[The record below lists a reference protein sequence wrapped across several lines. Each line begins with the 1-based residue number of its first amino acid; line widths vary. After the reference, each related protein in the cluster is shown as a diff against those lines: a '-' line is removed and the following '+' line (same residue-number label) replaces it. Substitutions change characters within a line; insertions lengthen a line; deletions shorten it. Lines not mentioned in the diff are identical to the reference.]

1 MKLCVLVP
9 AYNCADVL
17 PEVCG
22 RVALDGPDD
31 EIIVVDDCSEDNTF
45 EVASR
50 LPRVAVFR
58 NPANLGYGGTSTRLY
73 QHALERDADFTV
85 NVHGDLGHR
94 PEDASIIF
102 RALLERQHDVVL
114 GSRLLFIL
122 EGARQRGW
130 SHVFSKDVAS
140 GMSPE
145 RVAGHLA
152 LTWLQNTCYGTR
164 LHSFHEGMRGCS
176 RAVMSWAVESNL
188 PAWYDYD
195 AELLLHA
202 IRSGLRVGEVPI
214 APSYDSRSKSA
225 APRVRYGLRV
235 ATHAIRT
242 RVTKGR
248 LRPSPVSAIAA
259 PANRK

>member
-9 AYNCADVL
+9 AYNCAAVL

-22 RVALDGPDD
+22 RVSLTGPED
-31 EIIVVDDCSEDNTF
+31 EIIVVDDCSEDDTYA
-45 EVASR
+45 VASR

-58 NPANLGYGGTSTRLY
+58 NQANLGYGGTSNRLY
-73 QHALERDADFTV
+73 QLALERGADFSV
-85 NVHGDLGHR
+85 NLHGDMGHR
-94 PEDASIIF
+94 PEDAAIIV
-102 RALLERQHDVVL
+102 RALMAREHDVVL

-122 EGARQRGW
+122 EGARRQGW
-130 SHVFSKDVAS
+130 SHLFSNDVAS

-152 LTWLQNTCYGTR
+152 LTWLQNRCYGTR

-176 RAVMSWAVESNL
+176 RAVMSWAVESDL

-202 IRSGLRVGEVPI
+202 IRSGLRIGEVPI
-214 APSYDSRSKSA
+214 APSYDARSKSA

-242 RVTKGR
+242 RLKEGP
-248 LRPSPVSAIAA
+248 LRPGPVSAIAA
-259 PANRK
+259 AATRK